1 MIAQGGRKVIESNW
15 LRLWPFIRKK
25 LTQKGRLVDEL
36 MLAMLDGRRNIRGA
50 GTTLG
55 GLEWQRAAD
64 AAGEARSDRGLAGEE
79 SVPVEAA
86 LNIISP
92 GGGQKREDLLRVAHS
107 RIAPF
112 TILLANTGK

>member
-1 MIAQGGRKVIESNW
+1 MGSDRPGWPESH
-15 LRLWPFIRKK
+15 RIK
-25 LTQKGRLVDEL
+25 LAEIVAIHTEETHPKRTP
-36 MLAMLDGRRNIRGA
+36 GRRTDARDA
-50 GTTLG
+50 GVG
-55 GLEWQRAAD
+55 GETSD
-64 AAGEARSDRGLAGEE
+64 ALAGVVSARRSSPGEARSDRDLAGEE
-79 SVPVEAA
+79 SVPLEAA